1 MYVFNDVAWKLGDRV
16 SNTATDTNELNVTAS
31 DTSTTVHTYTIDWT
45 PDTLTWAVDGTVL
58 RTLNRNETW
67 NATANR
73 WFYPQTPAR
82 IELSLWPAGLPS
94 NPPGTVEWSGG
105 LINWNSQYMQNGY
118 YYAMFNDVSVECYN
132 PPSGA
137 NIQGSKS
144 YIYTDV
150 AATNNTIEETNNI
163 VILGSL
169 QANGNDPGLGASS
182 SGSPKSTSAATNTP
196 ESVPGESGIGAMG
209 DGGSDGSGSGS
220 GTQSAGS
227 AATSGSGSGF
237 NQGNP
242 SSGKSEGDKIAARVG
257 GSVFAVLVAVA
268 AALCL

>member
-1 MYVFNDVAWKLGDRV
+1 MG
-16 SNTATDTNELNVTAS
+16 TDTNEVNVSAADTA
-31 DTSTTVHTYTIDWT
+31 TTVHTYTIDWS
-45 PDTLTWAVDGTVL
+45 PDSLTWAVDGTVL

-94 NPPGTVEWSGG
+94 NPAGTVEWSGG
-105 LINWNSQYMQNGY
+105 LINWNSPYMQNGY

-132 PPSGA
+132 PPAGA

-144 YIYTDV
+144 YIYTDI
-150 AATNNTIEETNNI
+150 AATNNTIEETNDI
-163 VILGSL
+163 VVLGSL

-182 SGSPKSTSAATNTP
+182 SSGSSKATSTP

-209 DGGSDGSGSGS
+209 DGGDDGSGS

-227 AATSGSGSGF
+227 AATSSSGSGF
-237 NQGNP
+237 SQGNP